1 MLLRHEKEKKQEY
14 NKRIINIEH
23 GTFTSLVFSVS
34 KESSMFHKHITEKT
48 AQKFNES
55 YEKVITVIRCKL
67 SFTILR
73 SALLCIKGSR
83 SNHVLK
89 DVDEISLAL
98 TVRGCK

>member
-1 MLLRHEKEKKQEY
+1 MLRHEKEKKQEY

-55 YEKVITVIRCKL
+55 YEKVIIVIRCKL